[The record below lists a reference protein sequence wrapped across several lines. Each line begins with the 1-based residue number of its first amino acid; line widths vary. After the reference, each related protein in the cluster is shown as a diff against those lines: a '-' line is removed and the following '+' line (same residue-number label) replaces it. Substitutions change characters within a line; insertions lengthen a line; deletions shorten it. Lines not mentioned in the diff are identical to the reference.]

1 MQAAQL
7 HGADGAE
14 AGGAACAHA
23 SSFGAGGF
31 GAGGVGAGGSGNGGA
46 GVDDSSADG
55 SGADG
60 SGADGSGA
68 DGSGADGS
76 KKGGLGAGGELFLFN
91 AGSDGSSSSLLESR
105 SPFRGLTGGA
115 PSSLSLL
122 SSQNGRFLAM
132 LESVNLPAT
141 LATAVAE
148 DASARLRGLWQAV
161 HFRALRARSSE
172 AVCRLRLP

>member
-7 HGADGAE
+7 QGADGAE
-14 AGGAACAHA
+14 AGGAARAHA

-60 SGADGSGA
+60 SGADGLGV

-76 KKGGLGAGGELFLFN
+76 KTGGLGAGGELFLFN

-122 SSQNGRFLAM
+122 SSQNGRFLAIS
-132 LESVNLPAT
+132 SVNLPAT

-148 DASARLRGLWQAV
+148 APPSRLQGLFTSAHFGLA
-161 HFRALRARSSE
+161 AARPS
-172 AVCRLRLP
+172 AG